1 MRPHFECISVGGALQ
16 IFLKSCH
23 GATVVLDVEPND
35 TTSNVRAK
43 FKGKEGHPTPD
54 ERTLSDFDIQRE
66 FTLHAVCT
74 YAS

>member
-1 MRPHFECISVGGALQ
+1 MQ

-35 TTSNVRAK
+35 TISNVRAK
-43 FKGKEGHPTPD
+43 FQDKEGHPTPD
-54 ERTLSDFDIQRE
+54 ERTLSDFDIARE